1 MKGVDELVTSLLYE
15 GYALYPYTPG
25 AAKNATPT
33 PFGIVYPKAYAETQP
48 AAFSMLRLECVLR
61 GGPEAKLTG
70 SVRFLQA
77 AGERHKGVERR
88 LDPGTA
94 TLAELAREPLD
105 LAYSFDAEDS
115 PSPDSI
121 APPLTGR
128 VRMRAELLG
137 PELARVK
144 LCVHND
150 SEVGP
155 TEGDEPTRAE
165 GLRRSLLSTHP
176 MLEVSGGE
184 FVSPLERDGEAGE
197 AVEASEA
204 VNTYPVLVGDGDVA
218 VLGAA
223 IMLPDHP
230 ELAPESL
237 GNLFDNTEIEEALL
251 LHVQALSDGEREEI
265 TEQDPAVR
273 EMIERADKVSNDE
286 MLGLHGR
293 LTYKEPST
301 NDPATLDAQER
312 TNGTQLVPP
321 AGIDVTPGEH
331 ELELGPKRVRLGD
344 KVVLRPGTEGDVFD
358 KILHGRTATVERIY
372 KGYDERVYLGVT
384 IDDDPGQDLLR
395 DTGRYLFFFADEV
408 EVPEGGGP
416 A

>member
-1 MKGVDELVTSLLYE
+1 MSVKGVDELVSSLLYE

-33 PFGIVYPKAYAETQP
+33 PFGIVYPPDYAETQP

-105 LAYSFDAEDS
+105 LEYSFEAEDA
-115 PSPDSI
+115 DD
-121 APPLTGR
+121 APPLRGR
-128 VRMRAELLG
+128 VRMRADLLG

-176 MLEVSGGE
+176 MLEVEDGE
-184 FVSPLERDGEAGE
+184 FVSPLERDGEEGE

-204 VNTYPVLVGDGDVA
+204 VNTFPVLVGDGDVA

-251 LHVQALSDGEREEI
+251 LHVQTLSDEEREGI
-265 TEQDPAVR
+265 AEQDPAVQ

-286 MLGLHGR
+286 MMSLHGR
-293 LTYKEPST
+293 LTYKEP
-301 NDPATLDAQER
+301 DDDEGEGEV

-321 AGIDVTPGEH
+321 AGIDVTPGEQ
-331 ELELGPKRVRLGD
+331 ELELGPKSVRLGD

-384 IDDDPGQDLLR
+384 VDDDPGQDLLR

-408 EVPEGGGP
+408 EVPDQGVPG
-416 A
+416 